1 MEAFSLTIH
10 EELFTS
16 VYCTCYKYKSM
27 KNKIFLY
34 VLLLAVVILFFSF
47 KNKKAAETMTDFE
60 PVAVVELFTSQGCS
74 SCPSADRL
82 LTKTIFNA
90 AKENKKIFALS
101 FHVDYWNRLGWADP
115 FSNKNFSNRQTD
127 YVSILNSSGPY
138 TPQMVVNGSNE
149 FVGSDEAALSK
160 NLNKALHTNA
170 GVNFRQLSPTLKSNK
185 ALTIK
190 YALGGNIEACTINIA
205 VITLKETT
213 AIKRGEN
220 EGSTLTNENVVRQ
233 LITKNANKE
242 GEIEITSLPNTIK
255 NNIAIIAFV
264 QQKDD
269 YKIIGAASQKIKDE
283 EY

>member
-1 MEAFSLTIH
+1 
-10 EELFTS
+10 
-16 VYCTCYKYKSM
+16 M
-27 KNKIFLY
+27 KNKLFLY
-34 VLLLAVVILFFSF
+34 ASLFSIIAIFFSF
-47 KNKKAAETMTDFE
+47 KNKKAVDATIGFE

-115 FSNKNFSNRQTD
+115 FSSKSFSERQAD
-127 YVSILNSSGPY
+127 YVSTLNSSGPY
-138 TPQMVVNGSNE
+138 TPQMIVNGRNE

-160 NLNKALHTNA
+160 NLNNALHTNA
-170 GVNFRQLSPTLKSNK
+170 AVSFTQLSSTLKSNK

-190 YALGGNIEACTINIA
+190 YALGGNIETCTINIA

-220 EGSTLTNENVVRQ
+220 EGSTLVNENVVRQ
-233 LITKNANKE
+233 MITKKANKE
-242 GEIEITSLPNTIK
+242 GEIEITSLPNTTK
-255 NNIAIIAFV
+255 NNTAIIAFV
-264 QQKDD
+264 QQKNN

-283 EY
+283 E

>member
-1 MEAFSLTIH
+1 MEAFSLTIY
-10 EELFTS
+10 EELFTN

-27 KNKIFLY
+27 KNKTFLY
-34 VLLLAVVILFFSF
+34 VSLFAVVVLFFSF
-47 KNKKAAETMTDFE
+47 KNKKVAETTTDFE

-115 FSNKNFSNRQTD
+115 FSNKKFSERQSD
-127 YVSILNSSGPY
+127 YVAALNSSGPY
-138 TPQMVVNGSNE
+138 TPQMIVNGSNE
-149 FVGSDEAALSK
+149 FVGSDEGSLSK

-170 GVNFRQLSPTLKSNK
+170 AINFTQLSSTLKSNK
-185 ALTIK
+185 ALIIK
-190 YALGGNIEACTINIA
+190 YTLGGNIVGCTINIA

-213 AIKRGEN
+213 VIKRGEN
-220 EGSTLTNENVVRQ
+220 EGITLINENVVRQ
-233 LITKNANKE
+233 LITQKANKE
-242 GEIEITSLPNTIK
+242 GEIEIPSLPNTVK
-255 NNIAIIAFV
+255 NNTAIIGFV
-264 QQKDD
+264 QQKND

-283 EY
+283 E